1 MQVQHEEYFCNIQNR
16 DGLVAVCFVDS
27 GYPSRAA
34 FGILAKVLDE
44 YSEAS
49 SDRWR
54 SVAADTDEA
63 APVCK
68 SALTRYQVR
77 FGRSGPLATHVHL

>member
-34 FGILAKVLDE
+34 FGILAKVL
-44 YSEAS
+44 
-49 SDRWR
+49 
-54 SVAADTDEA
+54 
-63 APVCK
+63 K
-68 SALTRYQVR
+68 SACTAHSSPCNALPSI
-77 FGRSGPLATHVHL
+77 G